1 MPQQV
6 EMESP
11 QTRIATRE
19 KAAGPNATATET
31 PRKPRSSASR
41 FFARILFAFLFA
53 IGVLAG
59 LTYFVNSKAYESTDD
74 AFIDGHIIM
83 VSSKV
88 AGRVQAV
95 HIDDNQTVSK
105 GDLVVELDSRD
116 FDATAR
122 QKSAA
127 LESTQAQA
135 AAAQAGL
142 NEAITHVNTL
152 EATME
157 SDRATAAANAAQN
170 EKAQSDLKRFE
181 ELYRTKVA
189 SAQDLDQY
197 RAVAKFA
204 QATYDAAAKK
214 VAGDQAQVDEA
225 RARVDAVGALVKS
238 VNAQIHESDANLAT
252 AKLNQSYTEIR
263 APESGWVTQKAVEPG
278 VYIQVGQSLF
288 ALVPKQVWVTAN
300 FKEDQIARM
309 RPGQEVEI
317 AVDALHGKKFR
328 GHVDG
333 IQAGSGARF
342 SLLPPQNAT
351 GNYVKVV
358 QRVPVKIV
366 FDQSVN
372 GESGIPLGPGESV
385 VPTVK
390 ESDPNFS
397 PVNVGIASAIIAV
410 GMIFII
416 SRGGNR
422 SRNP

>member
-11 QTRIATRE
+11 QTRVATRE
-19 KAAGPNATATET
+19 KAAGLNATSTET
-31 PRKPRSSASR
+31 PRRSRSSASR
-41 FFARILFAFLFA
+41 LFARILFAFLFA

-59 LTYFVNSKAYESTDD
+59 LTYFVNSEAYQSTDD

-95 HIDDNQTVSK
+95 HIDDNQTLSK

-127 LESTQAQA
+127 LDSTQAQA

-189 SAQDLDQY
+189 SAQDLDQF
-197 RAVAKFA
+197 RAAAKSA
-204 QATYDAAAKK
+204 QATYEAAAKK
-214 VAGDQAQVDEA
+214 VASDQAQVDEA

-278 VYIQVGQSLF
+278 AYIQVGQSLF
-288 ALVPKQVWVTAN
+288 ALVPREVWVTAN

-328 GHVDG
+328 GHVDS

-372 GESGIPLGPGESV
+372 GESTIPLGPGESI

-390 ESDPNFS
+390 VSDPNFS
-397 PVNVGIASAIIAV
+397 PMNAGIASAIIVV
-410 GMIFII
+410 GMIFIL
-416 SRGGNR
+416 SRRGNR
-422 SRNP
+422 NRNP